1 LAFFK
6 ATIIHNDSEINFVF
20 IIQKVTFNILF
31 LTYFHFMTHLRQKTY
46 IIITMYRVLNSYEC
60 CDKL

>member
-20 IIQKVTFNILF
+20 IIQKVTFNILL
-31 LTYFHFMTHLRQKTY
+31 LTYFHFMTHLRQKRY
-46 IIITMYRVLNSYEC
+46 IIITIHRVLNRYKN